1 MLYIEN
7 IVLYKIVCST
17 YGSKHF
23 KLLSKWTFEPL
34 QSMLQSTFYQNDF
47 KLLSKW
53 TFKTFTIYA
62 TINKIP
68 VEFDQN
74 KTFTIY
80 VTINI
85 LSK

>member
-47 KLLSKW
+47 KLLS
-53 TFKTFTIYA
+53 
-62 TINKIP
+62 
-68 VEFDQN
+68 
-74 KTFTIY
+74 
-80 VTINI
+80 I